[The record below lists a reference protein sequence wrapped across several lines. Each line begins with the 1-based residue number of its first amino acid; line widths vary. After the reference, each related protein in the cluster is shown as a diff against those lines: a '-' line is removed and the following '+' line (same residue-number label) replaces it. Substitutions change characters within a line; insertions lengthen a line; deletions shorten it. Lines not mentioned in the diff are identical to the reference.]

1 MHHDVLIVGA
11 GHAGAQAAIQPR
23 QLKFAGS
30 IGLVTEEPDLPYERP
45 PLSKEYLAGEK
56 PFERLLFRPEA
67 FWPERQ
73 IALHRNCRII
83 AVDPVVRAV
92 RAADGR
98 SLRYGTLVWAAGGT
112 PRPLACPGAEL
123 PGVHVLRTRADADRL
138 HAQISAARRAVIIG
152 GGYIGLEAAAVFTSR
167 GMVVTV
173 VEVQDRLLARIA
185 APPLSAFLQRAHEA
199 HGVTFRLDAQ
209 VTEIEE
215 VGGRAGAV
223 HLHGGARLPAD
234 LVLVG
239 IGIVPSVAPLLAAG
253 AHGGDGVA
261 VDDGCRTSL
270 PDVFAIGDCA
280 LHANRFADGAA
291 IRLESVQNAHDQAQT
306 VARLLTGN
314 PTHYDSIPWFW
325 SHQYDLKLQTVGL
338 VPGYDAFVLRGDP
351 AGRAFSAVY
360 GRKGLVCAVTSINVP
375 RDFVQGRALIGRPF
389 DAGRIADTS
398 TPLRV

>member
-11 GHAGAQAAIQPR
+11 GHAGAQAAIQLR

-209 VTEIEE
+209 VTGIEE

-306 VARLLTGN
+306 VARLLTGS
-314 PTHYDSIPWFW
+314 PAHYDSIPWFW